1 MTNKAKYINSD
12 IKESKP
18 LHELDEEPIDGGTDR
33 MYS

>member
-18 LHELDEEPIDGGTDR
+18 LHELDEGPIDGVNRQDV
-33 MYS
+33 